1 MPWERATSTPMNGG
15 HVLRVLEMPVCLLK
29 SRCQDFP
36 MEDLSSPSRLGHG
49 GVMRT
54 TLARQELMEPHA
66 VAWAFLSMQTSI
78 AVRRLLPQLRARLA
92 AGMVGLAVW
101 KSAMI

>member
-1 MPWERATSTPMNGG
+1 
-15 HVLRVLEMPVCLLK
+15 
-29 SRCQDFP
+29 
-36 MEDLSSPSRLGHG
+36 
-49 GVMRT
+49 MRT
-54 TLARQELMEPHA
+54 TLARQERMGPHA
-66 VAWAFLSMQTSI
+66 VGWAFLSMQTSI